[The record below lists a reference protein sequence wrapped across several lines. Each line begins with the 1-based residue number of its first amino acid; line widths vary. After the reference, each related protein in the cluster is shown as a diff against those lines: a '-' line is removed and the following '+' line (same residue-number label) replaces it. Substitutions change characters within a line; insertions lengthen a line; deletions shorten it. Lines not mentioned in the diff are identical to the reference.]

1 MNTSVIATGS
11 NIVVVSWSSPISA
24 SQCIDYYVVNIVTE
38 NETSQKNTSDNS
50 TTLDVLVIQGMN
62 YSFSITGV
70 DRAERTGEESET
82 ANINVDGKCI

>member
-50 TTLDVLVIQGMN
+50 TTLDVSVIQGMN
-62 YSFSITGV
+62 YSFSVTGV
-70 DRAERTGEESET
+70 DRAERTGGESET

>member
-11 NIVVVSWSSPISA
+11 NIVVVSWSTPISA

-50 TTLDVLVIQGMN
+50 TALDVLVIQGMT

-70 DRAERTGEESET
+70 DKAERTGGDSET

>member
-11 NIVVVSWSSPISA
+11 NTVVVSWSSPISA

>member
-11 NIVVVSWSSPISA
+11 NTVVVSWSSPISA

-82 ANINVDGKCI
+82 ANINFDGKCI